1 MTTPALAKTGT
12 GGTRLYTHP
21 TTGQEVPSVTTI
33 LGVLDK
39 PALPRWA
46 ALEVATYAI
55 ENRESWQGLPARDAL
70 ELLKKAPWAKSKSA
84 ADAGTDA
91 HAYCEAILRGE
102 AVEAPT
108 DTTFA
113 PLYGDALK
121 NVRELI
127 DHVKPTVIAVE
138 ATAWSHTHGYAG
150 TFDGLHLIDGKLT
163 LVDLKTSKDV
173 YPDYALQL
181 AAYRYATHI
190 LLPDGTEVPMPAID
204 RCQVWHAPKEGKW
217 AVVDVRAE
225 HDEFA
230 AFTAALDIWKW
241 KTQHAPTVIDK
252 PKKRTKTTAA

>member
-1 MTTPALAKTGT
+1 MTNPTLAKTAAS
-12 GGTRLYTHP
+12 GTRLYRHP
-21 TTGQEVPSVTTI
+21 VTGTEVPSVTTI

-55 ENRESWQGLPARDAL
+55 ENREAWQALPARDAL

-91 HAYCEAILRGE
+91 HTYCEQLLLGH
-102 AVEAPT
+102 AP
-108 DTTFA
+108 DAPVDSTFA

-121 NVRELI
+121 NVRELVK
-127 DHVKPTVIAVE
+127 HVKPTVIAVE

-150 TFDGLHLIDGKLT
+150 TFDGLHVIDGKLT

-190 LLPDGTEVPMPAID
+190 VLPDGTEIPMPAID
-204 RCQVWHAPKEGKW
+204 RCQVWHAPKQGTW
-217 AVVDVRAE
+217 SVVDVRAGV
-225 HDEFA
+225 DEFA
-230 AFTAALDIWKW
+230 AFTAALDIWRW
-241 KTQHAPTVIDK
+241 KTDHAPVVIDK